1 MDCARACR
9 RYVHERRVR
18 DDVGRGLLNGTQTLV
33 IDLTFARTTPSRWM
47 CLRAR
52 LPSTNVACSDV
63 NETC

>member
-1 MDCARACR
+1 MKDAC
-9 RYVHERRVR
+9 
-18 DDVGRGLLNGTQTLV
+18 DTTLGALLNGTQTLV
-33 IDLTFARTTPSRWM
+33 IDLTFARTTPSRWV

>member
-1 MDCARACR
+1 MEDAC
-9 RYVHERRVR
+9 ETTL
-18 DDVGRGLLNGTQTLV
+18 GAGILNGTQTLV
-33 IDLTFARTTPSRWM
+33 IDFDLTFARTTPPRWV